1 MAVGNKVFAP
11 AIFFIAAREALE
23 ASLVIGIL
31 SGMLENLV
39 MHTKSAEDLRD
50 EASLTDHE
58 REQADLKRR
67 TIVRKLRKVVLL
79 GALTGLLIA
88 FAIGAAF
95 LAVFYTQ
102 VNDLYGKAEELWEG
116 IFNLVAVLLITPM
129 SLAILRAGNSKR
141 KWKRK
146 LESAFNDRHIQPAR
160 LRDEEGESTA
170 VNRGISSND
179 TASSSSSSARRAA
192 NASGDDEAHPKT
204 TATEKLNPLEAVDV
218 VPTMSQSAQAS
229 RPRRGLRGLFSKPS
243 GAVSDLKL
251 RMNRGTLALFTIPL
265 ITTLREGLEGV
276 VFIGGVSLGLP
287 ATSIPLPA
295 IVGLGVGLLIGYLIF
310 RSGNVLSVRIFLV
323 GSTCFLLLIASGM
336 ASRAVYYLQFYA
348 YVRLVGDSAAESG
361 DGPGSYN
368 SQGYIW
374 HLNCCNPEANKGGSG
389 WGILNSLVGWNNTAT
404 YGSVFMYIGYW
415 FAVAGYLWYQIWRE
429 GRLALRWNGNTVWES
444 QRAIRMR
451 EAKQLKLQNR
461 LQASQVVT
469 DEKVAQPGPSS
480 LPH

>member
-1 MAVGNKVFAP
+1 M
-11 AIFFIAAREALE
+11 
-23 ASLVIGIL
+23 
-31 SGMLENLV
+31 
-39 MHTKSAEDLRD
+39 
-50 EASLTDHE
+50 
-58 REQADLKRR
+58 Q
-67 TIVRKLRKVVLL
+67 VLL
-79 GALTGLLIA
+79 GALTGLLIS

-146 LESAFNDRHIQPAR
+146 LENAFNDRNIQPTRA
-160 LRDEEGESTA
+160 RDEERESTA
-170 VNRGISSND
+170 VNATTAAASD
-179 TASSSSSSARRAA
+179 AASSSSSSGRRVV
-192 NASGDDEAHPKT
+192 DDESGAKT
-204 TATEKLNPLEAVDV
+204 TGTEKMNPLEAVDV
-218 VPTMSQSAQAS
+218 VPQMAQSQTAT
-229 RPRRGLRGLFSKPS
+229 RRSGQRGLFSKPS

-251 RMNRGTLALFTIPL
+251 RMNRGTAALFMIPL

-295 IVGLGVGLLIGYLIF
+295 IVGLAVGLLIGYLIF

-323 GSTCFLLLIASGM
+323 FSTCFLLLIASGM

-361 DGPGSYN
+361 NGPGSYN

-374 HLNCCNPEANKGGSG
+374 HFNCCNPEANKGGTG

-404 YGSVFMYIGYW
+404 YGSVFTYLGYW
-415 FAVAGYLWYQIWRE
+415 FVVAGYLWYQIWKE
-429 GRLALRWNGNTVWES
+429 GRLALRFGGKTYWES
-444 QRAIRMR
+444 ERAVQVRQI
-451 EAKQLKLQNR
+451 KQQKAHQR
-461 LQASQVVT
+461 LQAASEQQEPQQQQQQESSFANDV
-469 DEKVAQPGPSS
+469 KVAQAGPSS
-480 LPH
+480 LPY

>member
-1 MAVGNKVFAP
+1 MLLMLWSYFA
-11 AIFFIAAREALE
+11 
-23 ASLVIGIL
+23 
-31 SGMLENLV
+31 
-39 MHTKSAEDLRD
+39 
-50 EASLTDHE
+50 
-58 REQADLKRR
+58 Q
-67 TIVRKLRKVVLL
+67 VLL
-79 GALTGLLIA
+79 GALTGLTIA

-146 LESAFNDRHIQPAR
+146 LENAFNDRNIQPNR
-160 LRDEEGESTA
+160 SRDEEGESTA
-170 VNRGISSND
+170 VHPNATASD
-179 TASSSSSSARRAA
+179 AASSSSSSGRRVLDEE
-192 NASGDDEAHPKT
+192 SGAKT
-204 TATEKLNPLEAVDV
+204 TGTEKMNPLEAVDV
-218 VPTMSQSAQAS
+218 VPTVQNQTAS
-229 RPRRGLRGLFSKPS
+229 NGRRGRQGGLRGLFSKPS

-251 RMNRGTLALFTIPL
+251 RMNRGTAALFMIPL

-295 IVGLGVGLLIGYLIF
+295 IVGLFVGLLIGFLIF
-310 RSGNVLSVRIFLV
+310 RSGNILSVRIFLV

-361 DGPGSYN
+361 NGPGSYN

-374 HLNCCNPEANKGGSG
+374 HFNCCNPEANKGGTG
-389 WGILNSLVGWNNTAT
+389 WGILNSLFGWNNTAT

-415 FAVAGYLWYQIWRE
+415 FAVAGYLWYQIWKE
-429 GRLALRWNGNTVWES
+429 GRLALRLGGNTYWES
-444 QRAIRMR
+444 KRAMQVREIKQQKWQERQQRAFD
-451 EAKQLKLQNR
+451 QNQQQQQSH
-461 LQASQVVT
+461 LAG
-469 DEKVAQPGPSS
+469 DEEKVSSPGPSS
-480 LPH
+480 LPL

>member
-179 TASSSSSSARRAA
+179 AASSSSSSARRAA

-218 VPTMSQSAQAS
+218 VPTMSQNAQAS

-243 GAVSDLKL
+243 GPHLKL

-336 ASRAVYYLQFYA
+336 ASRSVYYLQFYA

-361 DGPGSYN
+361 NGPGSYN

-374 HLNCCNPEANKGGSG
+374 HLNCCNPEANKGGTG

-461 LQASQVVT
+461 LQASQVVA

-480 LPH
+480 LPN